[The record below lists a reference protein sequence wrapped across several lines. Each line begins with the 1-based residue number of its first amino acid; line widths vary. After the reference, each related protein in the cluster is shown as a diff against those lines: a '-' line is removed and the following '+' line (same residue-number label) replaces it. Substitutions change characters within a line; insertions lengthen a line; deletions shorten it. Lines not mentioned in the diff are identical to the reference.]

1 MNAKKLLIN
10 LMEIVEMITIMEIVE
25 IITMIMQWIGSPS
38 VDRSA
43 IWFVSTAG
51 ALVVVTV

>member
-1 MNAKKLLIN
+1 MNSKKSLIN
-10 LMEIVEMITIMEIVE
+10 LMEIIEMITIMEIVE